1 MPELL
6 SANSAF
12 AGINLVAV
20 VALIILSAVAF
31 ICLSGFVKYSIILNI
46 IKNAIGT
53 QQIPPSIVVNLLAS
67 LMALN
72 AIWPAIEPGI
82 ERVKPL
88 FVTESKNEQSD
99 LINIPV
105 LAELNQRELDERED
119 IASVFDLT
127 PEFELNFPE
136 LVGQAKEKTE
146 ALVAKIDIPFNFD
159 DGSVWKYFLG
169 SLIFDLYEGFEA
181 GLKFYIVF
189 VSIDFLVSL
198 ILTTSGMA
206 MLSPTVISIPIKLAV
221 FYYSPSWLILFRM

>member
-88 FVTESKNEQSD
+88 FVAESKNEQLD

-105 LAELNQRELDERED
+105 LAELNQNELDERED
-119 IASVFDLT
+119 IASIFDLT

-136 LVGQAKEKTE
+136 LIKQAKEKTE

>member
-6 SANSAF
+6 SADSAF
-12 AGINLVAV
+12 AGINLVAIA
-20 VALIILSAVAF
+20 ALIILSAVAF
-31 ICLSGFVKYSIILNI
+31 ISLSGFVKYSIILNI

-72 AIWPAIEPGI
+72 AIWPVMEPGL
-82 ERVKPL
+82 ERIKPL
-88 FVTESKNEQSD
+88 FVAEAKNDQLD
-99 LINIPV
+99 LINIPI
-105 LAELNQRELDERED
+105 AADLNQKELDERED
-119 IASVFDLT
+119 VTSVFDLA

-136 LVGQAKEKTE
+136 LVERAKEKTE
-146 ALVAKIDIPFNFD
+146 MLVSKIDIPFNFD

-206 MLSPTVISIPIKLAV
+206 MLSPTVISIPIKMAV

>member
-6 SANSAF
+6 SPDSAF
-12 AGINLVAV
+12 AGFNLVAIA
-20 VALIILSAVAF
+20 ALITLSAVAF

-53 QQIPPSIVVNLLAS
+53 QQIPPSVVVNLLAS

-72 AIWPAIEPGI
+72 TIWPVLDPGI
-82 ERVKPL
+82 ERIKPFL
-88 FVTESKNEQSD
+88 VSEAKNEQTD
-99 LINIPV
+99 LINIPA
-105 LAELNQRELDERED
+105 LADLNQNELSERDE
-119 IASVFDLT
+119 IASVLDLI

-136 LVGQAKEKTE
+136 LIESAKEKTDN
-146 ALVAKIDIPFNFD
+146 LLSKIDIPFNFD

-169 SLIFDLYEGFEA
+169 SLVFDLYEGFES